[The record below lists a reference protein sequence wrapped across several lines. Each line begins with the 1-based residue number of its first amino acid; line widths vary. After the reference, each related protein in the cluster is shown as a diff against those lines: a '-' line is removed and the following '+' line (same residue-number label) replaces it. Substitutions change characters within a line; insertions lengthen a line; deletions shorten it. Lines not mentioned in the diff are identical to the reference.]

1 MQSLLRSF
9 PYRYL
14 VAIGFFFGF
23 LNVYVTRI
31 NFSMAIVA
39 MTSNVSKT
47 DSNGTVTYA
56 KDFDWNSKEQGWVMG
71 AFFWGYVSTQ
81 MIGGFTARIIGAG
94 RLCGIGIFGCGLLT
108 LLTPMLAHYGTI
120 PLVIA
125 RGLIGVFQVRF
136 EYLIA
141 VVQKMKSYD
150 GMSFARVSYSLLLW
164 IFGATGHHRWNQR
177 G

>member
-1 MQSLLRSF
+1 M
-9 PYRYL
+9 
-14 VAIGFFFGF
+14 
-23 LNVYVTRI
+23 YVTRV
-31 NFSMAIVA
+31 NFSIAIVA

-56 KDFDWNSKEQGWVMG
+56 KDFDWNFKEQGWVLG

-120 PLVIA
+120 PLVIT
-125 RGLIGVFQVRF
+125 RGLIGVFQVQY

-141 VVQKMKSYD
+141 VV
-150 GMSFARVSYSLLLW
+150 
-164 IFGATGHHRWNQR
+164 
-177 G
+177 

>member
-1 MQSLLRSF
+1 MQSLLRCL

-23 LNVYVTRI
+23 LNVYVTRV
-31 NFSMAIVA
+31 NFSIAIVA

-120 PLVIA
+120 PLVIT
-125 RGLIGVFQVRF
+125 RGLIGVFQVTF
-136 EYLIA
+136 AHITLI
-141 VVQKMKSYD
+141 
-150 GMSFARVSYSLLLW
+150 
-164 IFGATGHHRWNQR
+164 
-177 G
+177 